1 MIADRPRT
9 ARSAATKPTRVRR
22 FEQRPGLHKPK
33 PIRGGILFLVLFAA
47 LLYWAYTGGSIPFL
61 PQGGYNVKA
70 EFTSGVN
77 LLSGRTKVRVNGI
90 DVGLV
95 SSVQRNAAG
104 NAVIVTMNITDN
116 SVHLK
121 SNATAQIYWRTL
133 LGFQYYIQL
142 NPGTGSK
149 PLGNQTIPLSRTG
162 VQVEADQVLEALT
175 PNSRYGIQQVF
186 SQFGKAF
193 APGNAAGS
201 VIDRSGPALS
211 NVSPALNALQ
221 GTGPNDLTNTV
232 DQASRLVTG
241 LKNSDATLGDLVVQ
255 GNSTFA
261 ATNAAQ
267 SSIAAM
273 LQQGPETLSDTQT
286 TMTKVNGL
294 LQRLNPV
301 ADNLQPGARAIAP
314 AAKALDPALRQLI
327 PLLNTAR
334 PTLVA
339 LRPALQHLSTASTV
353 GTPLLSSLAGTFNT
367 FNTKLVPTLN
377 NVSGITNLK
386 TYETIGP
393 TASAVEDSASEYD
406 INGYVQR
413 FEAVNG
419 GANTLA
425 LIPCGINNL
434 TTLKITCTDFQTVIG
449 DILGLGKSTTPS
461 YRRGGK

>member
-1 MIADRPRT
+1 VIADRPRSPK
-9 ARSAATKPTRVRR
+9 ASATKPTRVKR

-33 PIRGGILFLVLFAA
+33 PIRGGIIVLLIFAA
-47 LLYWAYTGGSIPFL
+47 LLYWGYTGGSIPFL
-61 PQGGYNVKA
+61 PQGGTTVKA
-70 EFTSGVN
+70 EFSSGID

-104 NAVIVTMNITDN
+104 NAVIVSMNITDS

-121 SNATAQIYWRTL
+121 SNARAQIYWRTL
-133 LGFQYYIQL
+133 LGFQYYVQL
-142 NPGTGSK
+142 DPGTGST
-149 PLGNQTIPLSRTG
+149 PLGNQIIPLSRTG
-162 VQVEADQVLEALT
+162 VQVEADQVLESLT
-175 PNSRYGIQQVF
+175 PNSRSGIQQVF
-186 SQFGKAF
+186 DQFARAF
-193 APGNAAGS
+193 APGSQLGG
-201 VIDRSGPALS
+201 VIDESGPALS

-221 GTGPNDLTNTV
+221 GTQPGDLTNTV

-241 LKNSDATLGDLVVQ
+241 LKNSDAAFGDLVNQ
-255 GNSTFA
+255 ANTTFG

-267 SSIAAM
+267 SSIDAM
-273 LQQGPETLSDTQT
+273 LQQGPETLTDTQT
-286 TMTKVNGL
+286 AMTKVNGL
-294 LQRLNPV
+294 LTRLNPV
-301 ADNLQPGARAIAP
+301 ADNLQPGSRAIAP
-314 AAKALDPALRQLI
+314 AAERLDPALRQLI

-339 LRPALQHLSTASTV
+339 IRPALQQLASASTV

-367 FNTKLVPTLN
+367 FNTKIVPTLN

-386 TYETIGP
+386 MFETIGP
-393 TASAVEDSASEYD
+393 TASGVEDSASEYD
-406 INGYVQR
+406 VNGYIQR

-419 GANTLA
+419 GANTVA
-425 LIPCGINNL
+425 AIPCGINNL
-434 TTLKITCTDFQTVIG
+434 TTLKITCSDFQTVIG